1 MAGTQ
6 APAGVAVT
14 IRLANAV
21 VACVGYLK
29 QTFIPINLC
38 VHYPIKTIEQI
49 GAVNLIAALFLL
61 AVITGLVVK
70 FWREQPVLTMGWFWF
85 LGLLVPVSGIV
96 QAGNMI
102 QADRFTYLPGIG
114 LMICLVWGLSAVAV
128 RMLLMKR
135 LVGEFL

>member
-61 AVITGLVVK
+61 AVIAGLVVK
-70 FWREQPVLTMGWFWF
+70 FWREQPVLT
-85 LGLLVPVSGIV
+85 
-96 QAGNMI
+96 
-102 QADRFTYLPGIG
+102 DRKSTRLNSSHPR
-114 LMICLVWGLSAVAV
+114 LS
-128 RMLLMKR
+128 RMPSSA
-135 LVGEFL
+135 